1 MRRVEGEEGEEV
13 MGGRHIALTGEMTCS
28 FTASLPQS
36 ASSLAIIVLLR
47 KRIFSRGSFL
57 PSTSIICMSSCKP
70 HDSNS
75 SRAWRRG
82 EEEGGR
88 KSGGGGGR
96 EEEWWGRREGGR
108 AVGEKGRRKSGGGG
122 GKEEEWWR
130 RRGGGEEGRRK
141 SGGKEGRRGGGKE
154 EEWREGGEEGRR
166 EGGRVVGG
174 GLDVR
179 MHQG

>member
-1 MRRVEGEEGEEV
+1 MEGEEGEEV

-75 SRAWRRG
+75 SRAWRRRG
-82 EEEGGR
+82 EEEEGGEE
-88 KSGGGGGR
+88 GGR
-96 EEEWWGRREGGR
+96 EEEW
-108 AVGEKGRRKSGGGG
+108 
-122 GKEEEWWR
+122 
-130 RRGGGEEGRRK
+130 
-141 SGGKEGRRGGGKE
+141 
-154 EEWREGGEEGRR
+154 
-166 EGGRVVGG
+166 
-174 GLDVR
+174 
-179 MHQG
+179 